1 MLNRDVMAED
11 KTQVHI
17 LKFRLLSM
25 LKIRNAEFDENQQ
38 KNQNKKKKPL
48 NFTIFTLIF
57 AKLLNRLY

>member
-38 KNQNKKKKPL
+38 KTKIKKKPAEFH
-48 NFTIFTLIF
+48 NFHINFC
-57 AKLLNRLY
+57 

>member
-38 KNQNKKKKPL
+38 KTKIKKK
-48 NFTIFTLIF
+48 
-57 AKLLNRLY
+57 NR